1 MSDPLQALHAH
12 APAPRQRRRA
22 APILRG
28 GLAALASVA
37 LAAALVLP
45 ALKLLFDRSSGS
57 APASPEERARSS
69 ARAFL
74 DRYVRPDGRVAR
86 PDQGGDTVSE
96 GVSYGLLLAEVSGD
110 ERAFGKVWGW
120 AERNLKG
127 PEGLLAYLWA
137 DGQVRDPN
145 PASDGDLVTA
155 WALMRSGGEYSDDGR
170 RLGAAVLSRE
180 TAARGG
186 NLVLAAGPW
195 GTGEPVTVNPSYWA
209 PIAFEQLAERTHD
222 ARWTALS
229 DGSVRLTRTL
239 TASGR
244 TLPPDWAR
252 IDGDVAVP
260 TPAPNHQAPDVRYG
274 LDAQRLVVW
283 LAASCDPAARSLAAR
298 FWSKLSRPGRAAA
311 LALTPDGAI
320 ADAGRNPMPLVAAA
334 AAAGAAGHPETRDRL
349 LARSEQ
355 VNAASPTYYG
365 AAWVAL
371 GRALLTTS
379 LLGGCATEAAR

>member
-1 MSDPLQALHAH
+1 MSDRLPVLHASTV
-12 APAPRQRRRA
+12 APGRRRSGGPA
-22 APILRG
+22 LRG
-28 GLAALASVA
+28 ALALLGSLA
-37 LAAALVLP
+37 LAAALVWP
-45 ALKLLFDRSSGS
+45 ALRILLDGPSES
-57 APASPEERARSS
+57 ASPEERARSS
-69 ARAFL
+69 ARSFL

-96 GVSYGLLLAEVSGD
+96 GVSYALLLAEVSGD
-110 ERAFGKVWGW
+110 ERAFGEVWGW

-137 DGQVRDPN
+137 DGQVRDPS

-155 WALMRSGGEYSDDGR
+155 WALMRSDGEYAGDGR
-170 RLGAAVLSRE
+170 RLAAAVLSRE
-180 TAARGG
+180 TVGRGG

-195 GTGEPVTVNPSYWA
+195 ATGDPVTINPSYWA
-209 PIAFEQLAERTHD
+209 PIAFEQLAERTSD

-229 DGSVRLTRTL
+229 DSSLRLTRTL
-239 TASGR
+239 TAGR
-244 TLPPDWAR
+244 STLPPDWAR

-260 TPAPNHQAPDVRYG
+260 TPAPNRQAPDVRYG

-298 FWSKLSRPGRAAA
+298 FWSKLSRPGRAGA
-311 LALTPDGAI
+311 LALTLDAAI
-320 ADAGRNPMPLVAAA
+320 ADARRNPMPLVAAA
-334 AAAGAAGHPETRDRL
+334 AAASAAGHSDTRDHL

-379 LLGGCATEAAR
+379 LLGGCATEAA